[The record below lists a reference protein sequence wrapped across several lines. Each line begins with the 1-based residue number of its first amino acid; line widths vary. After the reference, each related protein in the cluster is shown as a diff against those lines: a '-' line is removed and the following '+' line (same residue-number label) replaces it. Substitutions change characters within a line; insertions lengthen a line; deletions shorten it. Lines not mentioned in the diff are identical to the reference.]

1 MTQTKKFDCVKWA
14 REARTRLQ
22 EETRSMKPEE
32 IEQFFHQRALQSSF
46 WRRLTQR
53 TARVQNHEPRRK

>member
-32 IEQFFHQRALQSSF
+32 VEQFFRQRAHQSSF

-53 TARVQNHEPRRK
+53 TVKIQSANRPAK